1 MELLQLRYFQKV
13 AELENVTKAAKYFSV
28 PQPSMSQAISRLER
42 DLNVKL
48 FERRNGKLFLNEKG
62 KAFLIYVEKTLQ
74 ELDNGVAA
82 VTGDLERI
90 SGPVSIKIMENHRF
104 ILTCIPK
111 FSKLYPDVSISAS
124 HGYYEDQDVT
134 YDLCISSQTSYKRM
148 TAYAPLIR
156 ERIVLAVHE
165 DHPFAKRDRVE
176 IADLQGQKLI
186 SLPAQSALHAST
198 LKLCRAQGFDPII
211 PIICDDPY
219 FIRKY
224 VSENMGIA
232 LAPSISWKGRFRE
245 NTVLVPIES
254 PEIFVSSYLI
264 WDDTRYS
271 SPAVHRFREFLFSE
285 ASSFSTP

>member
-285 ASSFSTP
+285 ALSFSTP